1 MLCEGWRAFYYYFSS
16 RVFLF
21 FFPLVPVLFSA
32 FCGWEVDGVGFLLFQ
47 VWEYF
52 CPSEGPKLGE
62 CGGGG
67 GGGGVCVCVCVWAGR
82 VAAAEARCWGR
93 CHCSTLQELRG
104 SRSQVASAPVAVAP
118 ASALGMAVDWA
129 RIGVFTY
136 LRRTTFR
143 IEIEMQILRKHEQ
156 TYEIFPSPSE
166 IFAF

>member
-67 GGGGVCVCVCVWAGR
+67 GGGVCVCVCVSW
-82 VAAAEARCWGR
+82 EGR
-93 CHCSTLQELRG
+93 CGRGPLLGTVSLQHAAGAAGLAQSGGLGAGGGRHRECLGDGCRL
-104 SRSQVASAPVAVAP
+104 SA
-118 ASALGMAVDWA
+118 DWC
-129 RIGVFTY
+129 FY
-136 LRRTTFR
+136 
-143 IEIEMQILRKHEQ
+143 
-156 TYEIFPSPSE
+156 IFKKNHLSNRNRN
-166 IFAF
+166 ANT